1 MKKQE
6 FNSLLSIDTFE
17 KFRRQIDET
26 EQLLIQHNNSL
37 SIYEANDLNEKY
49 LRRLKI
55 KQTFHFPLSNP
66 QKYRFIITMATI
78 LHKNYLSTND
88 IDCINRNISQFYKAY
103 RKQIEIDEQQLNYFE
118 SVIFGDN
125 DLSL

>member
-1 MKKQE
+1 MKKHE
-6 FNSLLSIDTFE
+6 FNSLLTIDTFD
-17 KFRRQIDET
+17 KFKRQVDET

-37 SIYEANDLNEKY
+37 SIYQANDFNEKY

-55 KQTFHFPLSNP
+55 KQTFHLPLSNP

-78 LHKNYLSTND
+78 LHKNYLSIND
-88 IDCINRNISQFYKAY
+88 IDYINRNISQFYKAY
-103 RKQIEIDEQQLNYFE
+103 RKQIEIDEQHLNYFE
-118 SVIFGDN
+118 SVIFDDN